1 MLAKNKSNTMKVS
14 ISKTL
19 IDSDSS
25 HDELVS
31 MNKLLRKYNDM
42 KEAVKNPKNLVLK
55 ENRKQKPSGDKEK

>member
-25 HDELVS
+25 HEEPVS

>member
-1 MLAKNKSNTMKVS
+1 MKVS

-25 HDELVS
+25 HEEPVS